1 MDKLSK
7 LGKIFNFNHKSYGA
21 WATLLFSI
29 VAAAVA
35 ILKVF
40 GIEVSSEQTKD
51 VTLVIT
57 AILNVFVA
65 LGIITA
71 PTDKPK
77 GDNK

>member
-1 MDKLSK
+1 MDK

-21 WATLLFSI
+21 WATLLFAI

-40 GIEVSSEQTKD
+40 GIEVSSDQTKG

-57 AILNVFVA
+57 AVLNVFVA

-77 GDNK
+77 GDK